1 VPSKHLRLTQPM
13 YTEQQLKAYNE
24 ARLLKA
30 AIRRNADIIAVL
42 LDINT
47 QKQLIACEE
56 GREHAM
62 REIRTLEATG
72 AECIGAAIRT
82 GAI

>member
-1 VPSKHLRLTQPM
+1 M

-30 AIRRNADIIAVL
+30 AIRRNAEMIAAL

-47 QKQLIACEE
+47 QNRLIACEK
-56 GREHAM
+56 GRELAIQ
-62 REIRTLEATG
+62 EVRTLEATS
-72 AECIGAAIRT
+72 AECIGATIRT